1 MSSKSRLR
9 YAVGAVAIAFV
20 AAGATGLVPVPF
32 IHAEEQQEAPAPAAA
47 PAAVP
52 ASVAEIHNQKITR
65 WSSFSGR
72 LEAIDRVEIRPRVA
86 GAIDAVHFRE
96 GELVKAGDLLFTIDP
111 APFETEVARVEA
123 QVFSAQSRLKLA
135 TTELDRG
142 NELWKT
148 RVITR
153 SVLDQRQET
162 KQNAEADL
170 RSAQAQLRSAK
181 LNLGYT
187 EIRAPISGRVGDI
200 RLTPGNLVAA
210 GANSEILT
218 TIVSV
223 DPIYATFDVNEQ
235 ALLLAMHQT
244 GEPSVDTVH
253 QIPVQ
258 LNSDF
263 IGPDTIK
270 GHVQMIDNEFN
281 PRSGTIRVQA
291 VFDNKNGRLVPGQ
304 FARIELGQAS
314 AGSAIMVAER
324 AVGTDQDKKYVLV
337 VNPENVVE
345 YREISL
351 GGEQN
356 GMRIVTKGL
365 TDGERIVVEGLQHIR
380 PGMTVAPEVVSM
392 DRRSMVDA
400 SGDAKGDSRS

>member
-1 MSSKSRLR
+1 MSSKSKLR
-9 YAVGAVAIAFV
+9 YAVGAAAIALV
-20 AAGATGLVPVPF
+20 AAGVAGVVPVPF
-32 IHAEEQQEAPAPAAA
+32 THAEEQQTASTPDV

-52 ASVAEIHNQKITR
+52 ATVAEIHDQKITR

-86 GAIDAVHFRE
+86 GAIAAVHFRE
-96 GELVKAGDLLFTIDP
+96 GELVKAGDLLFTLDP

-153 SVLDQRQET
+153 TVLDQRQET

-170 RSAQAQLRSAK
+170 RAAQAQLRSAK

-218 TIVSV
+218 TLVSV

-235 ALLLAMHQT
+235 ALLQAMHQSE
-244 GEPSVDTVH
+244 EPSVNAIH

-258 LNSDF
+258 LSSDF
-263 IGPDTIK
+263 IGPDAIK

-304 FARIELGQAS
+304 FARLELGQAN
-314 AGSAIMVAER
+314 AGSAIMIAER
-324 AVGTDQDKKYVLV
+324 AVGTDQDKKYVLA
-337 VNPENVVE
+337 VNAKNVVE

-351 GGEQN
+351 GGEQD
-356 GMRIVTKGL
+356 GLRIVTSGL
-365 TDGERIVVEGLQHIR
+365 KDGDRIVVEGLQHIR
-380 PGMTVAPEVVSM
+380 PGMTVTPEIVSM
-392 DRRSMVDA
+392 DRRSVVDA
-400 SGDAKGDSRS
+400 GPKANGDSRS